1 MAVAAPQ
8 LRTEARRPGARMNP
22 VASPLALALA
32 AGLTEFWSPIAVL
45 LTEPS
50 WWSFARVRWW
60 HSISGAPWI
69 PVFQS
74 GFSL

>member
-22 VASPLALALA
+22 VASPLALA

-45 LTEPS
+45 PTEPS
-50 WWSFARVRWW
+50 WLNFARVRWW
-60 HSISGAPWI
+60 HPISGAPWI